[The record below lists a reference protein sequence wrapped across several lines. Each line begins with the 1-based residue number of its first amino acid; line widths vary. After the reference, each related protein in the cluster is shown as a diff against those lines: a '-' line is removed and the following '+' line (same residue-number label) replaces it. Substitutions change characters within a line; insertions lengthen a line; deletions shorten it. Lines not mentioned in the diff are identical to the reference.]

1 VNSARIESIRAAF
14 EHSSAAR
21 LEHVRKVVEL
31 SLGRCEPGR
40 PAAPDLRRALQA
52 LEQRSTF
59 SPAARAAFHDL
70 LARLGVPTELP
81 IGLPLNDEPFWLR
94 GGQPL
99 ANYQSRPALPAS
111 AEVVVIGAGLTG
123 ASAAYH
129 LATAPAGKRPRRFV
143 LIDKGDPAGEAS
155 GRNGGSFQLIPENSV
170 GVYRG
175 IAHERTAFLQRRYGG
190 VPSRVL
196 RAEGARQA
204 ALVMGLARRNRDALW
219 DIIQRENIDCDFYPR
234 GWLHLAHSE
243 AAEQVICEEAS
254 FAAQHRHHFEIWP
267 RRKILEEVGMKSDF
281 LARFVPDDGT
291 YHPFKYV
298 CGLLGVALTA
308 GVELYTRTRVG
319 AVESVSADAHRV
331 VTERGTIVARRVI
344 VATNAFTA
352 ELFPALGAIRP
363 RQSQVMVTEH
373 APDRTH
379 GLVVTTEDGPA
390 FFSQPRDGA
399 RDGRAPLLLGGGKDR
414 PMENPSSR
422 RRSPHVHALL
432 LRLRDRFFP
441 ELHGQPPSAEWVGP
455 MAFTPDQLPVIGFL
469 RPGVIVAAGFNGY
482 GGSYTTAAGQAAA
495 HMARTGTAPAW
506 VPADVF
512 SPRRLLVHQP
522 LFMGDPDR
530 LWHTAASL

>member
-1 VNSARIESIRAAF
+1 MSSARIESIFGVF
-14 EHSSAAR
+14 ERVSAVR
-21 LEHVRKVVEL
+21 LEHVRKLVEL
-31 SLGRCEPGR
+31 SLGLCDPGH
-40 PAAPDLRRALQA
+40 PAGPELRRALQA
-52 LEQRSTF
+52 LEQRCAF
-59 SPAARAAFHDL
+59 SPAARAVFHDL
-70 LARLGVPTELP
+70 LARLAVPTDLP
-81 IGLPLNDEPFWLR
+81 IGLPLNDEPFWFR
-94 GGQPL
+94 GGHPL
-99 ANYQSRPALPAS
+99 ANYQSRPALPES

-129 LATAPAGKRPRRFV
+129 LGTAPAGQTPRRFV
-143 LIDKGDPAGEAS
+143 VIDKADPAGEAS

-170 GVYRG
+170 GVYQG
-175 IAHERTAFLQRRYGG
+175 IANERMAFLQRCYGG
-190 VPSRVL
+190 MPSHVL
-196 RAEGARQA
+196 QAEGARQA
-204 ALVMGLARRNRDALW
+204 ALVLGLALRNRNALR
-219 DIIQRENIDCDFYPR
+219 DIIQRENIDCDFSPR

-243 AAEQVICEEAS
+243 VAEQVICEEAT
-254 FAAQHRHHFEIWP
+254 FAAQHRHLFEIWP

-298 CGLLGVALTA
+298 CGLIGVALNA
-308 GVELYTRTRVG
+308 GVELYTRTRVS
-319 AVESVSADAHRV
+319 AVESASADAHRV

-373 APDRTH
+373 APDRTR
-379 GLVVTTEDGPA
+379 GRVVTTEDGPA

-399 RDGRAPLLLGGGKDR
+399 RDGRAPLLLGGGQDR

-422 RRSPHVHALL
+422 RRSPQVHALL

-469 RPGVIVAAGFNGY
+469 RPGVIIAAGFNGY

-495 HMARTGTAPAW
+495 HMALTGTAPAW

-522 LFMGDPDR
+522 LFMGEPDR
-530 LWHTAASL
+530 LWRIAAG